1 MNELT
6 TLIERFGLPTVFC
19 LWLMLR
25 AQKRMDRLLDLVS
38 KLTLVTVVL
47 AKAWDID
54 VDKLIDSQQDKE
66 D

>member
-1 MNELT
+1 MTELT
-6 TLIERFGLPTVFC
+6 SLVEKFGLPTVFC

-25 AQKRMDRLLDLVS
+25 ADKRMDRLLDLVG

-47 AKAWDID
+47 AKAWEID
-54 VDKLIDSQQDKE
+54 VDKVLKDDKE

>member
-1 MNELT
+1 MSELT
-6 TLIERFGLPTVFC
+6 ALIEKFGLPTVFC